1 MKTQSY
7 LARAAACLLLA
18 AGTHVHA
25 QQALQA
31 AADPQASVPAIRYQ
45 SALDKHPE
53 AAPTASPD
61 ANWVASNQAVAATD
75 SMALTMKGMDGGQQ
89 QAADPH
95 AAHAAPAMAPAA
107 PADAHAGH
115 AQHDHAAMQGMGMD
129 KNDSPAMCA
138 PGTGAGANG
147 KGMQCMSG
155 DQAGEGKMSCCP
167 SCCQTCCKDKM
178 KKDKEN
184 P

>member
-18 AGTHVHA
+18 AGTQAHA

-75 SMALTMKGMDGGQQ
+75 SMALTMKGMDGGHQ

-95 AAHAAPAMAPAA
+95 AAHA
-107 PADAHAGH
+107 G
-115 AQHDHAAMQGMGMD
+115 
-129 KNDSPAMCA
+129 PAMCA
-138 PGTGAGANG
+138 PGTGAGG

-155 DQAGEGKMSCCP
+155 DQAGDGKMSCCP